1 MISFILHIPLDNFSS
16 TSKVKEKVPSEVGES
31 AYSALVFPFSSFFKT
46 IVALLN
52 CPLSF
57 AFRV

>member
-1 MISFILHIPLDNFSS
+1 MIPFILHIPLGNFSS

-31 AYSALVFPFSSFFKT
+31 AYSAFVFPFSSFFKT
-46 IVALLN
+46 IEAVVN
-52 CPLSF
+52 FPLSF